1 MEPTPFLFSIRLL
14 KDNPEGPEKFG
25 ILSVS
30 LMLSLNCRLLY
41 FCYWNRLGYEAS
53 APMMMHCERSRGKAG
68 TLGILGR
75 FIWSQRRE
83 NLESSCIMDKISRW
97 FIVQSG
103 VIAIEIIM
111 ENVNLNRGLTSSSAL
126 VERIIELAYNKSSLY
141 Y

>member
-1 MEPTPFLFSIRLL
+1 MESSPTLFSIRVL
-14 KDNPEGPEKFG
+14 KVNPEGPEEFG
-25 ILSVS
+25 ILSLS
-30 LMLSLNCRLLY
+30 LMLSLNCRLLF

-53 APMMMHCERSRGKAG
+53 APMMMHCEGSRGKAG

-75 FIWSQRRE
+75 FIWSQRRA

-111 ENVNLNRGLTSSSAL
+111 ANVNLNRGLTSSSAL